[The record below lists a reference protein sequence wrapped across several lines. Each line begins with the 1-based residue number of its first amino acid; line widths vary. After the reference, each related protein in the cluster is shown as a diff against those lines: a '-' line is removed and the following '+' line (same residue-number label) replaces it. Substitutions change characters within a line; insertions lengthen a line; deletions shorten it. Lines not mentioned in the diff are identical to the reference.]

1 MRSERARPSQ
11 RRPRL
16 KWLTYQRRA
25 SLLNSIWAII
35 SWLSAAVRRH
45 LTHHSQTHTRGQEVA
60 DWSFGAVTSFLH
72 PSSARVPA
80 ASQSK
85 CHPVGAFV
93 WAHRSPRRSVSAP
106 LPAVQPLSV
115 CQMPEGKNRT
125 LLFWRHQLVF
135 IVSKKEKKKKKKQR
149 LSNRSKPLTRTCLI
163 GSGWFAL
170 LYWLKSGFYFQRPSP
185 SPPPPPCLSRL
196 SPHLPLYHWLVG
208 CNLFVLLCCHF
219 LRSDGFLQIW
229 SPWPLLAPLANTF
242 FFFLPVCQ
250 HVTNICFPSL
260 CLGACL
266 PGSLAQEWRTRIPC
280 FLLIVS
286 T

>member
-1 MRSERARPSQ
+1 MIPVLARRSSFRRFAGCAASERARPSQ

-35 SWLSAAVRRH
+35 SWLSAALRRH

-135 IVSKKEKKKKKKQR
+135 IVSKKEKKKKKSSGLATDPR
-149 LSNRSKPLTRTCLI
+149 RWRRPAWLALA
-163 GSGWFAL
+163 GS
-170 LYWLKSGFYFQRPSP
+170 
-185 SPPPPPCLSRL
+185 
-196 SPHLPLYHWLVG
+196 
-208 CNLFVLLCCHF
+208 HF
-219 LRSDGFLQIW
+219 LLTW
-229 SPWPLLAPLANTF
+229 
-242 FFFLPVCQ
+242 
-250 HVTNICFPSL
+250 
-260 CLGACL
+260 
-266 PGSLAQEWRTRIPC
+266 
-280 FLLIVS
+280 
-286 T
+286 